1 MVLNTMSSFRKN
13 YEPIIVP
20 RGLLHG
26 QIEAETDPS
35 SCDIFSQ
42 VQGSNL
48 SPPKQT
54 HNPVT
59 PPLLITLATSKAFQE
74 IVTTALFSGKRVN

>member
-1 MVLNTMSSFRKN
+1 MSSFRKY

-20 RGLLHG
+20 RGLLDG
-26 QIEAETDPS
+26 QIEGETDPS

-54 HNPVT
+54 HNPVIS
-59 PPLLITLATSKAFQE
+59 PPLITLATSKAFQE
-74 IVTTALFSGKRVN
+74 IVTTVLFWGKRIN